1 MLEDRIRAVRGN
13 NKVLLMPHLVLGYP
27 SFDDNK
33 KLIDTMIDAGAEIIE
48 MQIPFSEPMADGPVI
63 MKAGDESLKNGTTV
77 SACLAFADK
86 VCAAHPDTIFIFM
99 TYYNIPFTYG
109 VTKFIERAKAA
120 GIEGMIVPDL
130 PPEEGAEY
138 LAACDKA
145 GIAPI
150 FLFTPTNTMERL
162 KTLSK
167 YGKGMAYCVGR
178 TGVTGIKTKFDD
190 TLNVLIKKYKSVT
203 KLPIGVGFGIQSKS
217 DVDAL
222 PPEVD
227 IAIIGTKLLTIQKE
241 QGIAAV
247 GAFLKGLRG

>member
-1 MLEDRIRAVRGN
+1 
-13 NKVLLMPHLVLGYP
+13 
-27 SFDDNK
+27 
-33 KLIDTMIDAGAEIIE
+33 MIDVGAEIIE

-63 MKAGDESLKNGTTV
+63 MKAGDESLK
-77 SACLAFADK
+77 
-86 VCAAHPDTIFIFM
+86 
-99 TYYNIPFTYG
+99 
-109 VTKFIERAKAA
+109 
-120 GIEGMIVPDL
+120 
-130 PPEEGAEY
+130 GAEY
-138 LAACDKA
+138 LAACDKT

-150 FLFTPTNTMERL
+150 FLFTPTNTVERL

-178 TGVTGIKTKFDD
+178 TGVTGIKTKFDE
-190 TLNVLIKKYKSVT
+190 TMNALIKKYKSVT

-247 GAFLKGLRG
+247 GAFLKGLRE